1 MSIIQHVGERVKLE
15 GIAIE
20 VYAPHVFT
28 QGLIAIAHV
37 EHPGKPAGVEHT
49 ANEGLNQT
57 GFTRPGRPA
66 DCHVEIGIVHSLV
79 EQVDERQLISVGGR
93 QESRRR
99 QRAVSDDRQEVS
111 HLERLRP
118 LHHACRLQLF
128 KQALTTLERHHG
140 QKVTQVMV
148 AGRDQLETAFTVTV
162 EHLLF
167 SGERG
172 LCAVCG
178 VRGDIKE
185 VGHQGGLVGRQSLAD
200 IAPLLHFFYHVRK
213 KLRVGGFAF
222 LLHVHEFHVGFIL
235 GLHLVLHH
243 QRQRDD
249 KGAGDGELRVKQVG
263 VVIRGGPE
271 EGHFRITLQMVARH
285 PGYALFPVTPQA
297 ANFQMTGGDL
307 HIKAV
312 IDTLIVQILIGVQ
325 LIRYAVHL
333 VRVRVY
339 KLAHQFDQPGSIKD
353 TRRNIGTA
361 Q

>member
-1 MSIIQHVGERVKLE
+1 
-15 GIAIE
+15 
-20 VYAPHVFT
+20 
-28 QGLIAIAHV
+28 
-37 EHPGKPAGVEHT
+37 
-49 ANEGLNQT
+49 
-57 GFTRPGRPA
+57 
-66 DCHVEIGIVHSLV
+66 
-79 EQVDERQLISVGGR
+79 
-93 QESRRR
+93 
-99 QRAVSDDRQEVS
+99 
-111 HLERLRP
+111 
-118 LHHACRLQLF
+118 
-128 KQALTTLERHHG
+128 
-140 QKVTQVMV
+140 MV
-148 AGRDQLETAFTVTV
+148 AGRDKLEATLTVTV
-162 EHLLF
+162 EHLLLG
-167 SGERG
+167 SERG
-172 LCAVCG
+172 LCVIG
-178 VRGDIKE
+178 GIRGDVKE
-185 VGHQGGLVGRQSLAD
+185 VGHQRGLVGRQSLAD
-200 IAPLLHFFYHVRK
+200 IAPLLHFLYHVRK
-213 KLRVGGFAF
+213 VLRVGGFAF
-222 LLHVHEFHVGFIL
+222 LLHVHEFQVGFVL